1 MNRLCMGRFV
11 DPGFI
16 LASNNDAPSGFLW
29 LAGASA
35 QNADVQQLQRF
46 LEGVRDSHNALFWV
60 QIIPMVLLV
69 GYMLQRYLLGLT
81 TRPKFSKQDV
91 VYQEYFASGSSYKNF
106 LTKIG
111 GASNCLRLVVTD
123 KVLWVTSW
131 FPFSLF
137 AALYDLEH
145 VIPIQNLR
153 SVEGTRT
160 LGVQSLLLT
169 YTDGGGKSHTLRI
182 KPKNTAAFLDAVQA
196 HSTQKGTSIAA
207 VNVVPEEPIPRLGLA
222 LKRYWHHL
230 IGMGLFPTAVMVSD
244 RYLHLPFPVFIP
256 VFFAVAC
263 YGFWPII
270 TKRVPFTY
278 QFVMGAVWLG
288 GAVFGG
294 LVMSL
299 LSVFTGQHP

>member
-1 MNRLCMGRFV
+1 MV
-11 DPGFI
+11 
-16 LASNNDAPSGFLW
+16 
-29 LAGASA
+29 
-35 QNADVQQLQRF
+35 QLQRF
-46 LEGVRDSHNALFWV
+46 LENVRDPHNVLFWV
-60 QIIPMVLLV
+60 QVVPMVLFV
-69 GYMLQRYLLGLT
+69 GYMLQRYVMGLT
-81 TRPKFSKQDV
+81 TRPQFNKQDV

-106 LTKIG
+106 LTKLG

-145 VIPIQNLR
+145 VIPFR
-153 SVEGTRT
+153 SVRFIKGKRS
-160 LGVQSLLLT
+160 LSVQSLLVT
-169 YTDGGGKSHTLRI
+169 YTDEGGNSRTLRI
-182 KPKNTAAFLDAVQA
+182 KPKNTAAFLEALQA
-196 HSTQKGTSIAA
+196 HSTQKGAAIPA
-207 VNVVPEEPIPRLGLA
+207 VNVVPDEPVPRLGLA

-230 IGMGLFPTAVMVSD
+230 LGMRLFPTVVMLGD

-256 VFFAVAC
+256 VFFAVTF
-263 YGFWPII
+263 YGFWPIV
-270 TKRVPFTY
+270 TKRVPFSY

-299 LSVFTGQHP
+299 LSLLQSVFAAQHH